1 MITSDE
7 PMTPTSIAVNRR
19 NPSRTGSFEKM
30 VGSGST
36 S

>member
-1 MITSDE
+1 
-7 PMTPTSIAVNRR
+7 MTPTSIAVKLRT
-19 NPSRTGSFEKM
+19 PSRMGSFEKM